1 MSIIN
6 RILNTLFDVPLYLFR
21 GLNPWIGMIVI
32 AILTSVILLYIYKYT
47 SNQTQIKKYKE
58 KIKGHFLE
66 VRLYKDIPRLIFKA
80 EWNAIKSNFIYL
92 RYVLVPLAI
101 MIPIFVV
108 FIIQLWAYYNYNQF
122 KPGDTTLVKV
132 KLSEEASS
140 DELNLKLEV
149 PAGLIVDAPRLKM
162 EKEKEVNWRLKVEEK
177 GIYDLTF
184 TKPDG
189 ATFTKK
195 LKAGDRIER
204 ISKIRPG
211 PGILDQLFNPN
222 ETPYPAS
229 LNIASV
235 ELAYDDTPKN
245 LYAMGYLWWIPY
257 LLLAIIFAFALKGLL
272 KVEI

>member
-1 MSIIN
+1 M
-6 RILNTLFDVPLYLFR
+6 T
-21 GLNPWIGMIVI
+21 VI
-32 AILTSVILLYIYKYT
+32 AIITAVLFLYVYKYT

-66 VRLYKDIPRLIFKA
+66 VRLFKDIPRLIFKA
-80 EWNAIKSNFIYL
+80 EWNAMKSNFIYL

-101 MIPIFVV
+101 MIPIFII

-122 KPGDTTLVKV
+122 EPGDTTLVKV
-132 KLSEEASS
+132 KLSEDATAE
-140 DELNLKLEV
+140 ELKLELDV
-149 PAGLIVDAPRLKM
+149 PAGLAIDAPPLHM
-162 EKEKEVNWRLKVEEK
+162 EKEKEVNWRVKVEEK
-177 GIYDLTF
+177 GTYELTF

-189 ATFTKK
+189 ATFTKN

-204 ISKIRPG
+204 ISQKRPG

-222 ETPYPAS
+222 EPPYPAS

-235 ELAYDDTPKN
+235 ELSYDDTPRN
-245 LYAMGYLWWIPY
+245 FYAMGYLWWIPY
-257 LLLAIIFAFALKGLL
+257 LILAIILAFALKGLL

>member
-6 RILNTLFDVPLYLFR
+6 RVLTTIFDVPLYLFR

-32 AILTSVILLYIYKYT
+32 SIITSVIFLYVYKYT

-80 EWNAIKSNFIYL
+80 EWNAMKSNFIYL
-92 RYVLVPLAI
+92 RYVLVPLVI
-101 MIPIFVV
+101 MLPIFLI

-122 KPGDTTLVKV
+122 EPGDTTLVKL
-132 KLSEEASS
+132 KLSEAATPE
-140 DELNLKLEV
+140 ELNLKLAV
-149 PAGLIVDAPRLKM
+149 PPGLSIDAPPLRI
-162 EKEKEVNWRLKVEEK
+162 EKEKEVNWRVKVEEK
-177 GIYDLTF
+177 GTYDLTF
-184 TKPDG
+184 TRSDG
-189 ATFTKK
+189 AVFTKS
-195 LKAGDRIER
+195 LKAGDQIER
-204 ISKIRPG
+204 ISQKRPG
-211 PGILDQLFNPN
+211 PGILDQIFNPN

-235 ELAYDDTPKN
+235 ELAYDDTAKN